1 MNMRLGTRVAL
12 ILIMVATVGCD
23 RVTKHIASSRLAG
36 TPDRSYL
43 ADSVRFAY
51 VENTG
56 GFLSLGADL
65 PPVLRTAVFTVATGL
80 MLLGLGAFAFRYRW
94 TGWPLFGLALFIAG
108 GASNW
113 IDRAVHGSVVD
124 FMNVGIGTLRTGIF
138 NVADVAILLGAAI
151 FMVSEFRREASPDS
165 AQPLIRP
172 DEEPPP

>member
-1 MNMRLGTRVAL
+1 MNIGLGTRVVL
-12 ILIMVATVGCD
+12 ILIIVATVGCD

-36 TPDRSYL
+36 APDRSYL

-65 PPVLRTAVFTVATGL
+65 PHTVRTAVFTVATGL
-80 MLLGLGAFAFRYRW
+80 MLLGLAVAGIRYRW
-94 TGWPLFGLALFIAG
+94 SAWPLCGLALFIAG

-113 IDRAVHGSVVD
+113 IDRVVHGSVVD
-124 FMNVGIGTLRTGIF
+124 FMNVGIGPLRTGIF
-138 NVADVAILLGAAI
+138 NVADVAILLGAGI
-151 FMVSEFRREASPDS
+151 FMAAEFRREPDS
-165 AQPLIRP
+165 AQLSASP